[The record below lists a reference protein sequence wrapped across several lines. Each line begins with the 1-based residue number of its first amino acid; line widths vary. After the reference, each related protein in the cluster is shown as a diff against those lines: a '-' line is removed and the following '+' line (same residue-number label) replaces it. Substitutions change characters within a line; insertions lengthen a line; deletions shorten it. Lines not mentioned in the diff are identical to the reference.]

1 MVLLST
7 PPWIR
12 KLRIVYALHYFT
24 STPHMFYDFTH
35 CRKRGVLQKLAA
47 KLQSRET
54 YFEGPLAPNVLAENV
69 KDEEWVRFHIFL
81 VGV

>member
-1 MVLLST
+1 
-7 PPWIR
+7 
-12 KLRIVYALHYFT
+12 
-24 STPHMFYDFTH
+24 MFYDFTH